1 MQIICDVDLEL
12 DGYKVCKEF
21 QLFYSDVQCY
31 LWKDIHVE
39 SYHVAMQD
47 LADKIVKAE
56 GLPEDEREKIE
67 VTNLFLINYTL

>member
-1 MQIICDVDLEL
+1 
-12 DGYKVCKEF
+12 
-21 QLFYSDVQCY
+21 
-31 LWKDIHVE
+31 
-39 SYHVAMQD
+39 MQD